1 MQSERNE
8 HVKGNYKWNKEL
20 KTEFIDKIENDR
32 TTKKLSS
39 LNEKI
44 SDCTNSDQIK
54 YCLSELFD
62 ILDTAAKPFF

>member
-20 KTEFIDKIENDR
+20 KTEFIDKIENDS

-39 LNEKI
+39 LNENI

-54 YCLSELFD
+54 YCLSELVD